1 MLSLFDDY
9 KTNVAAYPV
18 WHKFLREHHPP
29 TLTVWGKHD
38 PIFVAAGAQ
47 AWLRDVPDA
56 ELHLLDG
63 GHFLLEEQAATVAP
77 IVLRFVR
84 TLPRVE

>member
-1 MLSLFDDY
+1 
-9 KTNVAAYPV
+9 V

-29 TLTVWGKHD
+29 TLIVWGQRD

-84 TLPRVE
+84 ALPRTRPAASAQPSGRPLRRE